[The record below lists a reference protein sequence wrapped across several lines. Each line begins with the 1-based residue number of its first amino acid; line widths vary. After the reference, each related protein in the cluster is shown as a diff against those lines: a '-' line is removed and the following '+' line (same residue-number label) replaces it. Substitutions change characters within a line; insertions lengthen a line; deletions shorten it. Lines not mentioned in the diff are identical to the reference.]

1 MSRPGTLVCVVLES
15 GKVGEACGEK
25 EDGDIKS
32 QTREH
37 LF

>member
-1 MSRPGTLVCVVLES
+1 MRRRGTLVRVVLES
-15 GKVGEACGEK
+15 GEVGEACGEK